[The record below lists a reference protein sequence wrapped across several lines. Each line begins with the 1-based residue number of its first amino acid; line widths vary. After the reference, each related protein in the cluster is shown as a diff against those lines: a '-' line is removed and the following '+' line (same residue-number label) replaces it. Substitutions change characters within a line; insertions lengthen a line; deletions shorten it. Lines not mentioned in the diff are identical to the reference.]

1 VIQSKTKETIADQKR
16 SSAIIKK
23 STVEQTPEKI
33 ICPPCPKY
41 SASSQQIE
49 ISDLKKIAWHRL
61 PPAKHQTAL
70 NLLNQI
76 HTPCGCGQT
85 LAQCA
90 KVDIEKCKALRDVI
104 DFVISS
110 VHNGISENKTIQ
122 AGMREILH
130 THAQQTVPITPPP
143 LRRPS
148 AGKVYYVPADQTPS
162 IGTTDAS
169 LTVVLFSD
177 FECPYCR
184 QILGHIRQVE
194 AKYSSKEVRLV
205 FRHFPMPQY
214 ARAPRA
220 AEASLAAHAQ
230 GKFWLYHDMLYANP
244 MRLEFADLVDYAK
257 QLKLDSERFQKELL
271 NGTYREQVNRD
282 LQLALRL
289 RIPGTPF
296 VFINGLPVI
305 DTSQM
310 LNVAETA
317 WTRSQTL
324 LKEGIKR
331 EQLYNKLIEYGL
343 REP

>member
-1 VIQSKTKETIADQKR
+1 
-16 SSAIIKK
+16 
-23 STVEQTPEKI
+23 
-33 ICPPCPKY
+33 
-41 SASSQQIE
+41 
-49 ISDLKKIAWHRL
+49 
-61 PPAKHQTAL
+61 
-70 NLLNQI
+70 
-76 HTPCGCGQT
+76 
-85 LAQCA
+85 
-90 KVDIEKCKALRDVI
+90 
-104 DFVISS
+104 
-110 VHNGISENKTIQ
+110 
-122 AGMREILH
+122 
-130 THAQQTVPITPPP
+130 
-143 LRRPS
+143 
-148 AGKVYYVPADQTPS
+148 
-162 IGTTDAS
+162 
-169 LTVVLFSD
+169 
-177 FECPYCR
+177 
-184 QILGHIRQVE
+184 
-194 AKYSSKEVRLV
+194 
-205 FRHFPMPQY
+205 MPQY